1 MKNTLKINHEKK
13 AIVMDRTF
21 AKFAENTRSEE
32 YAHLQQVRKD
42 YPAYSVTLRKIR
54 SNPNKEC
61 YDGLT
66 YEYMR
71 KYIMRYVKDKEKK
84 AEMLCELEDMIFI
97 SECHS
102 KGKRYPTIKKWF
114 LDTFPKVKEYGL
126 PKEDLE
132 SDIIENQK
140 MVS

>member
-1 MKNTLKINHEKK
+1 MKNTLKVNHIERT
-13 AIVMDRTF
+13 IVMDRTF

-42 YPAYSVTLRKIR
+42 YPAYTVTLRKIKT
-54 SNPNKEC
+54 NPNKER
-61 YDGLT
+61 YAGLT
-66 YEYMR
+66 YDYMK
-71 KYIMRYVKDKEKK
+71 KYIVRNVKDMKERHGI
-84 AEMLCELEDMIFI
+84 LLELDDMIFI

-114 LDTFPKVKEYGL
+114 LNTFPEVKEFGL
-126 PKEDLE
+126 PKEDE
-132 SDIIENQK
+132 DDVMENQE

>member
-1 MKNTLKINHEKK
+1 MKNTLRISHENKT
-13 AIVMDRTF
+13 IVMDITF

-42 YPAYSVTLRKIR
+42 YPAYTVMLRKIKT
-54 SNPNKEC
+54 NPNKER
-61 YDGLT
+61 YAGLT
-66 YEYMR
+66 YDYMKR
-71 KYIMRYVKDKEKK
+71 YIVRNVKDMKK
-84 AEMLCELEDMIFI
+84 RHGILLELDDMIFI

-114 LDTFPKVKEYGL
+114 LNTFPEVKEFGL
-126 PKEDLE
+126 PKEDE
-132 SDIIENQK
+132 DDVMENQE